1 MSFDLKLLQE
11 QLCKTLCGEVQIRK
25 TKQGHLQLVTP
36 FTFFDGDTF
45 QLYLQEMPGGGLRL
59 TDFGHTLMHLSYENE
74 LSKFREGT
82 RGKLFEQVLATSGI
96 REEAGQ
102 LVFDSSVEN
111 LGSSVLKF
119 GQGIT
124 RVYDLTFLNRSR
136 VASTFY
142 EDLKER
148 LYSLVAPDRI
158 KQNFTLADEQ
168 DAASYPIDFRIER
181 KKTPLFLFG
190 IASLDKARLVTI
202 ILEHWLRAKIE
213 FDSLLIFQNQ
223 PEIPRSDL
231 ARLSNV
237 GGEMV
242 ASLDASEDFH
252 RKVLKLA
259 GQFEN
264 N

>member
-1 MSFDLKLLQE
+1 MSFDLTLLQE
-11 QLCKTLCGEVQIRK
+11 QLCKTLCGQVKIRT
-25 TKQGHLQLVTP
+25 TKQGHLQLITP

-74 LSKFREGT
+74 LAKFREGT
-82 RGKLFEQVLATSGI
+82 RGKLFEQVLATSGM

-111 LGSSVLKF
+111 LGNSVLKF

-148 LYSLVAPDRI
+148 LYSLVSPDRI
-158 KQNFTLADEQ
+158 RQNFTLADEQ
-168 DAASYPIDFRIER
+168 DAASYPIDFCIER

-190 IASLDKARLVTI
+190 IASVDKARLVTI
-202 ILEHWLRAKIE
+202 ILEHWLRAKVE

-223 PEIPRSDL
+223 PDVPRSDL

-242 ASLDASEDFH
+242 ASLDASEDFQ
-252 RKVLKLA
+252 RKVLKLTN
-259 GQFEN
+259 QFEN

>member
-11 QLCKTLCGEVQIRK
+11 QLCKTLCGQVQIRT
-25 TKQGHLQLVTP
+25 TKQGHLQLITP

-45 QLYLQEMPGGGLRL
+45 QLYLQEMSGGGLRL
-59 TDFGHTLMHLSYENE
+59 TDYGHTLMHLSYENE
-74 LSKFREGT
+74 ISKLREGT

-96 REEAGQ
+96 KEQDGQ
-102 LVFDSSVEN
+102 LICDASLEN

-148 LYSLVAPDRI
+148 LYGLVSPDRI
-158 KQNFTLADEQ
+158 RQNFSLVEEEA
-168 DAASYPIDFRIER
+168 AASYPIDFYITR
-181 KKTPLFLFG
+181 KQSPLFLFG
-190 IASLDKARLVTI
+190 IASVDKARLVTI
-202 ILEHWLRAKIE
+202 IIEHWLRAKVE

-237 GGEMV
+237 GGQMV
-242 ASLDASEDFH
+242 ASLDASEDFQ

-259 GQFEN
+259 NQFESN
-264 N
+264 

>member
-11 QLCKTLCGEVQIRK
+11 QLCKTLCGQVTIRT
-25 TKQGHLQLVTP
+25 TKQGHLQLLTP

-45 QLYLQEMPGGGLRL
+45 QLYLQEMPGGGARL

-74 LSKFREGT
+74 LAKFREGT
-82 RGKLFEQVLATSGI
+82 RGKLFEQVLASSGMK
-96 REEAGQ
+96 EEAGQ
-102 LVFDSSVEN
+102 LVYDSTVEN
-111 LGSSVLKF
+111 LGIDVLKF

-136 VASTFY
+136 VSSTFY

-148 LYSLVAPDRI
+148 LFSLVAPEQIRQD
-158 KQNFTLADEQ
+158 FTLADEQ
-168 DAASYPIDFRIER
+168 DAASYPIDFYIQRR
-181 KKTPLFLFG
+181 KSPLFLFG
-190 IASLDKARLVTI
+190 IASVDKARLVTI
-202 ILEHWLRAKIE
+202 ILEHWLRAKVE

-223 PEIPRSDL
+223 PDISRSDL

-242 ASLDASEDFH
+242 SSLDASEDFQ
-252 RKVLKLA
+252 RKVIKLA
-259 GQFEN
+259 N